1 MGGLVYIIVLGLVI
15 GVLSKLIMPGS
26 VPSGW
31 GPTLVLGL
39 VGAVVGGFLGSL
51 VGFGDVTGFNI
62 RSIVLGVIGSAVVL
76 WAWPKI
82 AGKMK

>member
-1 MGGLVYIIVLGLVI
+1 MGGLVYIILLGLLV
-15 GVLSKLIMPGS
+15 GVLAKWLMPGQ

-39 VGAVVGGFLGSL
+39 VGSVVGGFLGSL

-62 RSIVLGVIGSAVVL
+62 RSIALGVMGAAVVL

-82 AGKMK
+82 SRSVK